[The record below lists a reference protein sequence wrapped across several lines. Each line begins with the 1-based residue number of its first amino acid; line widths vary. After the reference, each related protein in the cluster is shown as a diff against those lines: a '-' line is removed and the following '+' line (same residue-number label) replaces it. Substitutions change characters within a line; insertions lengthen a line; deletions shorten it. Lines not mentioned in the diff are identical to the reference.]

1 MVEMVKTL
9 LAYKVKNFLWG
20 EIFYRIFTGLLGTLL
35 VVLFLS
41 GFMPIMATV
50 PYLPWIIGFSAMVNG
65 YSLVEKAAGR
75 IQRQK
80 TAGAGAG
87 FFMAVM
93 SCLSLNLLTGY
104 MAGVGLIY
112 WYDMLFFVSIGSV
125 CGFWGALLSV
135 KYTAI
140 KNSKAN

>member
-1 MVEMVKTL
+1 MVEMAKISLV
-9 LAYKVKNFLWG
+9 YKVKNSLWG
-20 EIFYRIFTGLLGTLL
+20 EFVYRIFTGFLGTML
-35 VVLFLS
+35 VVLFLT

-50 PYLPWIIGFSAMVNG
+50 PYLPWIIGFSAMASG
-65 YSLVEKAAGR
+65 YSLVEKTTGR

-80 TAGAGAG
+80 AAGAGTGILVA
-87 FFMAVM
+87 ALA
-93 SCLSLNLLTGY
+93 CLSLNLLTGY

-112 WYDMLFFVSIGSV
+112 WYDMLFFVSIGLV

-140 KNSKAN
+140 KKSRAT